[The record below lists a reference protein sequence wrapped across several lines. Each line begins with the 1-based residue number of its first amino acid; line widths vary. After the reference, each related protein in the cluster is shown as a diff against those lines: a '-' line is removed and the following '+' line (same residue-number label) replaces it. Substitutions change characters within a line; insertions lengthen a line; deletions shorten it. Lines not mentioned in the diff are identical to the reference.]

1 MILAIQ
7 ELKLWNIWRVFRV
20 YHSSSYLYWNDF
32 SPRSLVNFPYRE
44 TFLHSLIISSRHLF
58 CLHIHIFEYILRM
71 IHNFAQ
77 FPLYSFLCCA
87 RRFRKICGL
96 LRINFNYVADWSI
109 WCCNSICYLSCSRD
123 AVTNI
128 RSESW
133 FKSSQRFQWF
143 VSLNLVLVLESCR
156 QGKCWLSTLI
166 FSWSLHML
174 NA

>member
-1 MILAIQ
+1 
-7 ELKLWNIWRVFRV
+7 
-20 YHSSSYLYWNDF
+20 
-32 SPRSLVNFPYRE
+32 
-44 TFLHSLIISSRHLF
+44 
-58 CLHIHIFEYILRM
+58 M

-143 VSLNLVLVLESCR
+143 VSLNLVYWFLNPVNKVNVDIDILFKFWIHSYILSSTSFALVSQVIIVLTRSELAGLRVCARPQKNDLISCSVNMNMTTF
-156 QGKCWLSTLI
+156 WWPMFYFE
-166 FSWSLHML
+166 FS
-174 NA
+174 